1 MASWAR
7 TGRKGCGRWS
17 RRTARRP
24 VPAFAGLPW
33 WGRRLDEEAAFQNG
47 LENLEKC
54 FAAAVEAVAKTF
66 LGLAEDVV
74 QIGPDKGIVSA
85 TENGE
90 EEAVFASANEDGTFF
105 GKIEGGAHFVLLA
118 LESADEHSEGGLN
131 AAG

>member
-1 MASWAR
+1 MASWAI

-54 FAAAVEAVAKTF
+54 FAAAVEVVAKTF

-74 QIGPDKGIVSA
+74 QIGPDEGVVSA